1 MPSSIAS
8 SENGATSP
16 PASAHNPADPAP
28 RLHSSDWRTTQLPR
42 LQGLPLLPVGAG
54 RDGKAPIDTETRQ
67 VMTGWP
73 TAAFEPGEIATMP
86 SCVTAVGSRWGPAA
100 GGLLC
105 FDLDGEEALEIAA
118 AAGCEVFSDESWR
131 IVRHTGPDRMKVVWK
146 VPPEQW
152 PDPDDKLHGTATLK
166 TADGGEVRAF
176 WSTGQAV
183 VAGLHRPSDAYLEWI
198 GGPETISV
206 LPAPW
211 LALWQSLD
219 ADKGDQPT
227 RLHRGSSKGDW
238 RAAVPCPIC
247 GRTKDNDCQ
256 QSRDDRFVLCHH
268 GVTHAPPPGLRMGEV
283 IAGNWAFCGE
293 RENAIGRCSLF
304 RQHKPRPRPVVLDD
318 PGQSPPSVPDDP
330 GQSWPVVLDDPGPM
344 APTLGDLFPVTLAG
358 ALQDRCRYLPA
369 DAPSIAVTVLA
380 AVAGLAKLG
389 TVVVGAEAAGYTV
402 PTNIFSAIVAI
413 SGAKKS
419 PFGGLLI
426 HDATAPIRASLRQ
439 LHEQEQRAWQE
450 QQAQEQGGKGKRK
463 RPSAEPPRPRLFS
476 VSEVTGEALTIQLA
490 VQEQHGLGL
499 LIHRDEIAGLIG
511 GLNQYRGGRGSDHQQ
526 LLEAF
531 DGRGGA
537 TLRVKNDAGPR
548 SFERCQLAIYG
559 GIQPGVLRELVAK
572 GDDSGLWARFLF
584 APLPSK
590 VVPLPPDDPEQTE
603 ISNAAAEKIRDAMDA
618 VYRLAPHRYRLAA
631 DAGDRFRAFE
641 QEQQER
647 VHAADVDAVS
657 ALAGKAAGK
666 VLRVAGLLHLLAIAT
681 GEASEG
687 SEVPLQRIEGG
698 IALVTWCDTWT
709 AGIHE
714 AAAAGDD
721 LDAGALV
728 LQLAGS
734 RTVSWNQLKDRL
746 SHRQRQ
752 VLPNVA
758 TFAAVA
764 RQLEADGRGEISQG
778 PRGGL
783 RFTASH

>member
-1 MPSSIAS
+1 MSASIAS
-8 SENGATSP
+8 SEDGATSP
-16 PASAHNPADPAP
+16 RTSAHNPADPAP
-28 RLHSSDWRTTQLPR
+28 RLHSSDWRTTQLPQ

-67 VMTGWP
+67 VMTGWN
-73 TAAFEPGEIATMP
+73 TARFEPGEIAAMP
-86 SCVTAVGSRWGPAA
+86 PCVTACGMRWGPDA

-105 FDLDGEEALEIAA
+105 FDLDGEAALEIAA
-118 AAGCEVFSDESWR
+118 AAGCQVFTDESWS
-131 IVRHTGPDRMKVVWK
+131 IVRHTAPDRLKIVWR
-146 VPPEQW
+146 VPREQW
-152 PDPDDKLHGTATLK
+152 PDPGDKRHGTAVKT
-166 TADGGEVRAF
+166 TADGEIRAF
-176 WSTGQAV
+176 WATGQAV
-183 VAGLHRPSDAYLEWI
+183 LAGLHKPSGAFLEWI
-198 GGPETISV
+198 GSPATIGT

-219 ADKGDQPT
+219 AATGDQPT
-227 RLHRGSSKGDW
+227 RLHRGSSRGDW

-247 GRTKDNDCQ
+247 GRRKDRDCQ
-256 QSRDDRFVLCHH
+256 QHKDGVAVLCHH
-268 GVTHAPPPGLRMGEV
+268 GATHAPPSGLRMGEV
-283 IAGNWAFCGE
+283 IAGGWAFCGE
-293 RENAIGRCSLF
+293 RSNAIGRCSLF
-304 RQHKPRPRPVVLDD
+304 RQHKPRPRRSVLDD
-318 PGQSPPSVPDDP
+318 PGQSR
-330 GQSWPVVLDDPGPM
+330 PVVLDDPGPM
-344 APTLGDLFPVTLAG
+344 APTLGDLFPVALAG
-358 ALQDRCRYLPA
+358 ALQARCRYLPA

-380 AVAGLAKLG
+380 AAAGLAKLG
-389 TVVVGAEAAGYTV
+389 TVVIGAEAAGYTV
-402 PTNIFSAIVAI
+402 PPNLFSAVVAK

-426 HDATAPIRASLRQ
+426 HDATARIRADLRQ
-439 LHEQEQRAWQE
+439 LHEQEIRAWQE
-450 QQAQEQGGKGKRK
+450 QQEQGGKGKRK
-463 RPSAEPPRPRLFS
+463 RATAEPPRPRLFS
-476 VSEVTGEALTIQLA
+476 VSETTGEALTIQLA

-537 TLRVKNDAGPR
+537 ALRVKNDAGPR

-603 ISNAAAEKIRDAMDA
+603 ISNAAAGMIRDAMGD
-618 VYRLAPHRYRLAA
+618 VYRLPPHRYRLAA

-641 QEQQER
+641 QEQQAR

-681 GEASEG
+681 GDAPQG
-687 SEVPLQRIEGG
+687 SEVPLERIRGA
-698 IALVTWCDTWT
+698 IALVTWCDAWT
-709 AGIHE
+709 AGMHE

-721 LDAGALV
+721 LDAAALV
-728 LQLAGS
+728 LQLAGN
-734 RTVSWNQLKDRL
+734 RPICWKQLKDRL

-758 TFAAVA
+758 TFTAVV
-764 RQLEADGRGEISQG
+764 RQLEADGGGEISQG